1 MFTKLRVCR
10 SLSIGGIFLTLS
22 SAAIGMLG
30 STSYASSVGPGSVAI
45 VGNSGY
51 STVAHSCDEYRNG
64 YHIIMT
70 GLVYAAGATVDGGD
84 FGPITITFSDG
95 TTAIA
100 TFTDLSVGTTAHFL
114 NNTVNQDGNFTIVSA
129 QMTFPAGSDITG
141 FNQFSISDPPCG
153 TVVPTTT
160 TEAATTTTEAAPTT
174 TAATP
179 TTTEAPPT
187 TVRSAAEVPL
197 PLVTTTTTVVKVAAE
212 APQNGSSLPATG
224 TNAGPTAFVGLLM
237 LSSGLALRT
246 LSRRTRSLDH

>member
-1 MFTKLRVCR
+1 MFTRLRVCR
-10 SLSIGGIFLTLS
+10 SLSIGGMFLTLS

-45 VGNSGY
+45 VGNPGY

-70 GLVYAAGATVDGGD
+70 GLVYATGATVDGGD

-95 TTAIA
+95 STAIA
-100 TFTDLSVGTTAHFL
+100 TFTDLSAGATAHFL
-114 NNTVNQDGNFTIVSA
+114 NNTVNQNGNFTIDSA

-160 TEAATTTTEAAPTT
+160 TEAATTTTEAAT
-174 TAATP
+174 

-187 TVRSAAEVPL
+187 PVRSAAEVPL

-212 APQNGSSLPATG
+212 APQSGSSLPATG

-237 LSSGLALRT
+237 LSSGLALWT